1 MIDTDYIIVL
11 SICFLVEDWH
21 MLQDEYDAVKN
32 ELTDLKN
39 KRQKFEDKLKQSYSE
54 EDIIECKYQIKKI
67 DKEMPVLRRKCRIL
81 RGKLRQQKEN
91 DFLYKKLYVELDDY
105 LISEINQIF
114 NINPIS
120 DECTLR
126 YLVENYYEYQIYTVV
141 NLLKALSPSERGNFI
156 KTMDAQNISGD
167 FSEKSLYDLIEL
179 LRILSLSEQ
188 VNFIKTINAQNI
200 SIDVLVNSY
209 CDSITEEM
217 LNPRIKNL
225 FEDAE
230 SSCIKFKKYENG
242 ELNVIYDLSQKFEL
256 ESYLLKEFD
265 YYLKDIITKSYY
277 NETGSDVDWED
288 IPEYDKLRFMP
299 KDVSQIIDDS
309 FYDTIYDMSIGEF
322 DFYLEIKYPEH
333 TTPIIEQTS
342 EYKQRKLYKRN
353 VDNYN
358 RLIEKKRQ
366 EKQSI
371 RYENICNKKLT
382 KESPIEDIA
391 DCFCKIEGFNAWE
404 YDKKDSKKIVFKV
417 LHADGKNYS
426 RMKKVEVK
434 KLKKWA
440 DKYFN
445 LTN

>member
-1 MIDTDYIIVL
+1 
-11 SICFLVEDWH
+11 

-32 ELTDLKN
+32 ELTNLKTQ
-39 KRQKFEDKLKQSYSE
+39 RQEFEDKLKQSYSE

-67 DKEMPVLRRKCRIL
+67 DKEIPVLRKKCSVL
-81 RGKLRQQKEN
+81 NEKLMIQKEK
-91 DFLYKKLYVELDDY
+91 DFLYKKLYVELDDD
-105 LISEINQIF
+105 LIPVINQIF
-114 NINPIS
+114 NISKTS
-120 DECTLR
+120 DEYTLR
-126 YLVENYYEYQIYTVV
+126 YLANSYYEYQIYTLV
-141 NLLKALSPSERGNFI
+141 NLLKALSLSERDDFI
-156 KTMDAQNISGD
+156 KTMNAQNISGD
-167 FSEKSLYDLIEL
+167 AFENSFCDLIDL
-179 LRILSLSEQ
+179 LRILSPSER
-188 VNFIKTINAQNI
+188 VNLIKTMNAQNI

-230 SSCIKFKKYENG
+230 SSCIKFKEYENG
-242 ELNVIYDLSQKFEL
+242 VLYFIWDLSQEFEL

-288 IPEYDKLRFMP
+288 IPEYDKLRLIP
-299 KDVSQIIDDS
+299 TKNDVSEQIFDS
-309 FYDTIYDMSIGEF
+309 IIENIHERSKGEF
-322 DFYLEIKYPEH
+322 EFFIEIKLPEH

-342 EYKQRKLYKRN
+342 EYKQRKIYKRN

-371 RYENICNKKLT
+371 RFNNICNKKLT

-426 RMKKVEVK
+426 RMKKMEIK
-434 KLKKWA
+434 KLKKWV
-440 DKYFN
+440 DKY
-445 LTN
+445 